1 METKRINPN
10 VKRSDDTNALME
22 SCRVFWAFSNE
33 QFSEGKKK
41 IGLLEGE
48 KLVDLGMGGFMPV
61 KYKETF
67 IQGMKDIADTFT
79 EAMKD
84 EEARKAYILYELD
97 NHEAYYT
104 HSIDD
109 TMAALG
115 DDFTREEILACFDG
129 RRKKY

>member
-1 METKRINPN
+1 METKKVNPN
-10 VKRSDDTNALME
+10 VKRSDDTNALMDK
-22 SCRVFWAFSNE
+22 CKVFWAFSNE
-33 QFSEGKKK
+33 QFAEGKKK

-48 KLVDLGMGGFMPV
+48 KLVDIGAGGFMPARN
-61 KYKETF
+61 
-67 IQGMKDIADTFT
+67 KDIFLKGMNDIDIAFK

-84 EEARKAYILYELD
+84 EKARRTHILYELE

-104 HSIDD
+104 RSIDD

-115 DDFTREEILACFDG
+115 DDFTCEEVLAVFDG

>member
-48 KLVDLGMGGFMPV
+48 KLVDLGMGG
-61 KYKETF
+61 
-67 IQGMKDIADTFT
+67 
-79 EAMKD
+79 
-84 EEARKAYILYELD
+84 
-97 NHEAYYT
+97 
-104 HSIDD
+104 
-109 TMAALG
+109 
-115 DDFTREEILACFDG
+115 
-129 RRKKY
+129 